1 MSQDDIIARLSIK
14 SQEHIFLHELE
25 NNFELSPKEAR
36 GILESAK
43 TIFNL
48 EEGSH
53 SGNIRP
59 GQIKE
64 VVLAKDASSG
74 KPLSQ
79 LKK

>member
-1 MSQDDIIARLSIK
+1 MSQDDIIARLSVK
-14 SQEHIFLHELE
+14 SQQHIFLHELE
-25 NNFELSPKEAR
+25 NGFELSPKEAR
-36 GILESAK
+36 GILEAAK

-48 EEGSH
+48 EGVSH
-53 SGNIRP
+53 SGNICP

-64 VVLAKDASSG
+64 IVLAKDAPLG